1 MLCYLT
7 GMEPY
12 YIQCTKDGPFQ
23 PNTAE
28 GANKPEA
35 QWSNNERRV
44 VNQDQRLK
52 SIIISC
58 LLDDIIE
65 LVISYATAKETWTDL
80 VYSFENPSNTKENR
94 IMDMKLKYNTFR
106 AKPFEILSLIPIPD
120 TKTC

>member
-23 PNTAE
+23 PKTAE

-58 LLDDIIE
+58 LPDDIIE
-65 LVISYATAKETWTDL
+65 SVISYATAKETWTDL
-80 VYSFENPSNTKENR
+80 DFQENSNDEVDERTSEEYLR
-94 IMDMKLKYNTFR
+94 DLDI
-106 AKPFEILSLIPIPD
+106 
-120 TKTC
+120 